1 MKDKYLKED
10 QDFTKE
16 SIKDAH
22 QQIKNRIKQLIDSIE
37 GETDLEFLFSLEN
50 DIKNLTHKYIK

>member
-16 SIKDAH
+16 FIKDAH
-22 QQIKNRIKQLIDSIE
+22 QKIKDRIKQLIDSIE

-50 DIKNLTHKYIK
+50 DIKNLIHKYIK